1 MTFQA
6 FLYTLTSGV
15 VLGSLYALMAVGLAV
30 VWTTLGIFNFS
41 HGVFI
46 AAGAYI
52 AWQVADA
59 SAWGLGLSIAVVTG
73 VAGVFAIGLLFQTF
87 FIRPFEKKDNL
98 VLLAVITTLA
108 GASLLENIAILLWGG
123 RSKQLP
129 RIIEGNVSLFGV
141 TVSAHE
147 TLIIFFVP
155 ALIFLL
161 WLLLH
166 KTNIGLAM
174 RAVAQNREAGELMG
188 LNVERLYLLAFGI
201 SAGLAGLAG
210 VFLGSIRFIS
220 PTMGND
226 PLMKA
231 LVVVIF
237 GGVARLSSPV
247 KAAYVIG
254 IIEAFSIYFVGL
266 YWAPTVLFIVMI
278 AVLMIKP
285 EGLFGKFERIV
296 S

>member
-52 AWQVADA
+52 AWQVASA
-59 SAWGLGLSIAVVTG
+59 SAWGLGLSIAVVAG
-73 VAGVFAIGLLFQTF
+73 VGGVFAIGLFFQTF
-87 FIRPFEKKDNL
+87 LIRPFEKKDNL

-141 TVSAHE
+141 TISAQE
-147 TLIIFFVP
+147 TLIILFVP
-155 ALIFLL
+155 VLIVLL

-166 KTNIGLAM
+166 KTKIGLAM

-210 VFLGSIRFIS
+210 VFLGSIRFIT